1 MLDHVR
7 KAVVESAS
15 HPDKK
20 HVDILLKTSSLGR
33 ALGGTVAI
41 LCKSGELTTP
51 QPCSA
56 KWWRRLLHA
65 YIEK

>member
-7 KAVVESAS
+7 IAVSESAS

-20 HVDILLKTSSLGR
+20 HADILLKTSSLGR

-41 LCKSGELTTP
+41 LCKSGALTNRP
-51 QPCSA
+51 
-56 KWWRRLLHA
+56 LLHHL
-65 YIEK
+65 YNSIQYNTILI